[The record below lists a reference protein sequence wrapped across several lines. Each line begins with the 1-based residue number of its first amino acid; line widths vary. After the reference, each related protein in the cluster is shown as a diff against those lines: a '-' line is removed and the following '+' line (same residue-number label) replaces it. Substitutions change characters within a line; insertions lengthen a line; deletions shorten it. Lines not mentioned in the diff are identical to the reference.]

1 MGFINFIECSRENVQ
16 ISYFI
21 FPTVHKILKSLHSL
35 NVQYSKLNTALFA
48 KHMPGIHLPMTEEDI
63 QSQIM
68 AERELQQRLRESG
81 FNSGNQSRKRP
92 NSEEENGARTS

>member
-1 MGFINFIECSRENVQ
+1 
-16 ISYFI
+16 
-21 FPTVHKILKSLHSL
+21 
-35 NVQYSKLNTALFA
+35 
-48 KHMPGIHLPMTEEDI
+48 MPGIHLPMTEEDI